1 MMFHTTT
8 IQFDIMKAGSIFGL
22 IKNQVQNQ
30 KLESKFTTKGVK
42 LLYKNFIYYLAI
54 SEQSMLVEF

>member
-1 MMFHTTT
+1 
-8 IQFDIMKAGSIFGL
+8 MKAGSIFGL

-42 LLYKNFIYYLAI
+42 LLYKNFILSSNIRA
-54 SEQSMLVEF
+54 VNVG

>member
-1 MMFHTTT
+1 
-8 IQFDIMKAGSIFGL
+8 MKAGSIFGL